1 VRTPHW
7 FIALSLVG
15 FTAPVFG
22 QEATLKWDF
31 DKLKDGT
38 TFKSFYQEMT
48 TETVQT
54 MKVMNSDIKQTQKQ
68 TFYFSWT
75 PVEKKDDN
83 WVIKQVI
90 EGVKMRIEIGGQPIE
105 YDSTTTKEGGTS
117 SALGDFFKA
126 LVKSEFRL
134 TLDKDFKVIKIE
146 GREEFVKK
154 LTAANPQMET
164 LLKQILSD
172 DALKQ
177 MADPT
182 FAAVPNASKKK
193 GDSWEK
199 TTNLD
204 MGPIGKYENKY
215 KYTYD
220 GKSTTKE
227 KEKLDVI
234 KVETTLGYKP
244 PDEKAASGGLPFKI
258 KSADLTSKNATGTI
272 LFDAEKGRVV
282 EQEMSVELNGKLT
295 IEIGGQATVVTLDQK
310 QTTNVKTT
318 DTNPITA
325 AKKP

>member
-7 FIALSLVG
+7 FIALSLIG
-15 FTAPVFG
+15 FAAPVFG

-31 DKLKDGT
+31 DKLKEGT
-38 TFKSFYQEMT
+38 SYKSFYQEMT

-75 PVEKKDDN
+75 PVEHKDDN

-146 GREEFVKK
+146 GRDEFVKK
-154 LTAANPQMET
+154 LTAANPQMEA
-164 LLKQILSD
+164 LLKQILND

-220 GKSTTKE
+220 GKSTTKD
-227 KEKLDVI
+227 KEKFDSI

-244 PDEKAASGGLPFKI
+244 PDEKAAGGGLPFKI
-258 KSADLTSKNATGTI
+258 KSADLASKNAKGTI
-272 LFDAEKGRVV
+272 LFDPDKGRVV
-282 EQEMSVELNGKLT
+282 EQEMEVELNGKLT
-295 IEIGGQATVVTLDQK
+295 IEIGGQSTVVTLDQK
-310 QTTNVKTT
+310 QTTNVKTS

-325 AKKP
+325 KKP

>member
-31 DKLKDGT
+31 DKLKEGT
-38 TFKSFYQEMT
+38 SYKSFYQEMT

-83 WVIKQVI
+83 WVIKQTI

-134 TLDKDFKVIKIE
+134 TLDKDFKVTKIE

-154 LTAANPQMET
+154 LTAANPQMEKLLT
-164 LLKQILSD
+164 LILNE

-182 FAAVPNASKKK
+182 FAAVPNAAKKPN
-193 GDSWEK
+193 DSWEK
-199 TTNLD
+199 TTKLD
-204 MGPIGKYENKY
+204 MGPIGTYENKY
-215 KYTYD
+215 KYTYE
-220 GKSTTKE
+220 GKSKTKD
-227 KEKLDVI
+227 KEKLDSI

-244 PDEKAASGGLPFKI
+244 PDEKNAGVGGLPFKI
-258 KSADLTSKNATGTI
+258 KSADLTSKNASGTI

-282 EQEMSVELNGKLT
+282 EQEMKVELNGKLT
-295 IEIGGQATVVTLDQK
+295 IEIGGQSTVVNLDQV
-310 QTTNVKTT
+310 QTTTVKTT

-325 AKKP
+325 KKP